1 MIKGKV
7 FKECNLQ
14 LKKVFILWGLPA
26 FMVEH
31 LDRENER
38 TIAELVASLKKLH

>member
-1 MIKGKV
+1 MVKGKV

-31 LDRENER
+31 IDRENER
-38 TIAELVASLKKLH
+38 TIAGLVAFLKKLH